1 MSKGLAKA
9 LLNSPRRCMRLPEQP
24 RRSKF
29 STVRSFLRPVVF
41 HQCGGIATIRQHRPI
56 GSRKCSALRDR
67 QPSGIVSIHR
77 SSMKASLN
85 RSNAKPSTT
94 MRKIKSPRRPTLPLF
109 LGQKLVSELR
119 ILMRLASSANG
130 RSLPSLEEKAVKSF

>member
-1 MSKGLAKA
+1 
-9 LLNSPRRCMRLPEQP
+9 
-24 RRSKF
+24 
-29 STVRSFLRPVVF
+29 
-41 HQCGGIATIRQHRPI
+41 
-56 GSRKCSALRDR
+56 
-67 QPSGIVSIHR
+67 
-77 SSMKASLN
+77 MKASLN